1 MTIQTNLVYY
11 KKLFMLEI
19 ILEVNFIQDIFLQL
33 LTKLILINFLI
44 KILLFHFV
52 ESYQSV
58 VITTSLRWNVY
69 YIRFAKKIEYTLTQ

>member
-1 MTIQTNLVYY
+1 MHINKAGLKV
-11 KKLFMLEI
+11 LS
-19 ILEVNFIQDIFLQL
+19 FLW
-33 LTKLILINFLI
+33 